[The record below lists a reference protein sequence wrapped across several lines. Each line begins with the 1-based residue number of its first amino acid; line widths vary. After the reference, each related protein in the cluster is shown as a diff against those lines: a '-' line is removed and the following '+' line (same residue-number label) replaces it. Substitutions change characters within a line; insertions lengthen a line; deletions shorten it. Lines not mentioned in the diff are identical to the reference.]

1 MSVNYEGK
9 YFSVN
14 DSKAIEFIREDIET
28 KLKEETINKNK
39 KTKKNKKHKKNTAK
53 VLCRELIYLI
63 L

>member
-39 KTKKNKKHKKNTAK
+39 KNKKNKKHKKNTAK
-53 VLCRELIYLI
+53 V
-63 L
+63 